1 MRTKAPG
8 HSTSDGPEKLLQSG
22 SGEGQYRYMIF
33 VKEEYMQS
41 HTYFSRKFLLVSWR
55 FLLVTGNSHH
65 QERFLCFLRYEEIQ
79 ELGSSISYWDYLSE
93 DLFFK
98 SFLPLPTESAHF
110 CSLPWTLFSGCWRS
124 AAAAA
129 HDLILVEV
137 GGKHPWQVPI
147 CSWQHSAWVWNHRN
161 GPWTVTTSASP
172 SSALGTNPRWR
183 PAKASS
189 LVFL

>member
-98 SFLPLPTESAHF
+98 SFLPLPTESASF
-110 CSLPWTLFSGCWRS
+110 LLSAMNSFQRVLKVSSCSSTWFNPCRGRRQAPLASAYLQLTTLSMGLEPQKWSMNCYNLS
-124 AAAAA
+124 
-129 HDLILVEV
+129 LSKLS
-137 GGKHPWQVPI
+137 
-147 CSWQHSAWVWNHRN
+147 SWD
-161 GPWTVTTSASP
+161 
-172 SSALGTNPRWR
+172 
-183 PAKASS
+183 
-189 LVFL
+189 